1 MADLKA
7 HQMILPVSVRSF
19 NFATGTW
26 TYSANSGIPFYSKGA
41 ADETA
46 VVTVPIKLPVMRG
59 EVGVQLDK
67 IEIPLRIATADLD
80 AVLAGVLTRCNH
92 YKAVTAA
99 GTNIDTT
106 AVTITETG
114 TAVTNAATDR
124 LYTATVSSP
133 AFSYDGTV
141 TAVSW
146 ELQLTINAGATSA
159 IRVYDALVYYTS
171 AQ

>member
-1 MADLKA
+1 MADYML
-7 HQMILPVSVRSF
+7 HQMILPVSCRMF

-26 TYSANSGIPFYSKGA
+26 TYSANSGNPFYSKGA

-46 VVTVPIKLPVMRG
+46 TVTIPIKLPLLRG

-67 IEIPLRIATADLD
+67 IELGIRIATADLD
-80 AVLAGVLTRCNH
+80 AVLAGTLTQANH
-92 YKAVTAA
+92 YKAVAAA
-99 GTNIDTT
+99 GVNMDTT

-114 TAVTNAATDR
+114 ASVTNAATDR

-133 AFSYDGTV
+133 ALTYTSTV

-146 ELQLTINAGATSA
+146 ELQLVINAGATSA
-159 IRVYDALVYYTS
+159 IRVYDALAYYTS